1 VFRDVQLI
9 KRLTG
14 IRFFLKL
21 GSSYFAMKIMA
32 QRYKGTE
39 VQRYNGTREQ
49 GHKGVKAKKK
59 LCEVI

>member
-32 QRYKGTE
+32 QRYKGTK
-39 VQRYNGTREQ
+39 VQRYKGLTVRGNKGT
-49 GHKGVKAKKK
+49 KA
-59 LCEVI
+59 